1 MASADAH
8 DQPSPAVRRTS
19 VTRGPFSALPLSARL
34 NAPRVFAPAP
44 SLLNPASLV
53 NFPSDWLL
61 RRRVFYGWWIVAA
74 SFGLAG
80 LVSGFIFLGF
90 TAFLVPFTESFDVG
104 RGEISLVFGF
114 SSVAGVAASPLV
126 GRFGARRVT
135 MAGVISMCAG
145 LCLMSLAQNL
155 LHYGLI
161 HLTLVTMGGFV
172 VLFYGSSTVVN
183 NWFDKRR
190 GLAFGVFFTGISLGA
205 ALVFVVNFLVET
217 MGWRDATLVIGIFG
231 LVVGLPLASIL
242 RDRPED
248 FGMLPDDA
256 PPDSGPARPTTTARG
271 FAEQGLTL
279 RQALRTSA
287 FWTLSV
293 GFASRNF
300 VIAGMAAHFIPAV
313 VDKGFSTTTGA
324 QMLLVFAGAAFV
336 NRLLTS
342 FISDYVPKAK
352 MTGLMVA
359 IGAGSFLIMMWADT
373 IWGIVLFVV
382 VYSLAWAGSGGGMV
396 SAIRGE
402 FFGRANYAVISG
414 AGNLV
419 QAGGEVLGPAI
430 AGILYDRTGSYT
442 DSYFVFIGMLSLS
455 TVALLLT
462 RAPRASASMS

>member
-1 MASADAH
+1 MHCLSLSLAGA
-8 DQPSPAVRRTS
+8 
-19 VTRGPFSALPLSARL
+19 FSL
-34 NAPRVFAPAP
+34 NA
-44 SLLNPASLV
+44 ASLV
-53 NFPSDWLL
+53 NVLSDWLL
-61 RRRVFYGWWIVAA
+61 RRRVFYGWWIVGA

-80 LVSGFIFLGF
+80 IVSGFIFLGF
-90 TAFLVPFTESFDVG
+90 TAFLVPYTESFGVG
-104 RGEISLVFGF
+104 RGPVSLVFGF
-114 SSVAGVAASPLV
+114 SSVAGVAASPLI

-135 MAGVISMCAG
+135 IAGVISMGAG

-172 VLFYGSSTVVN
+172 VLFYGSSTIVN

-205 ALVFVVNFLVET
+205 ALVYVVNLLVEGL
-217 MGWRDATLVIGIFG
+217 GWRDATLVIGVTTFI
-231 LVVGLPLASIL
+231 VGLPLASIL

-248 FGMLPDDA
+248 FGMLPDGA
-256 PPDSGPARPTTTARG
+256 PPDPAAARPAAG
-271 FAEQGLTL
+271 LAEHGLTL

-287 FWTLSV
+287 FWTLSI

-313 VDKGFSTTTGA
+313 VEKGFTATTGG
-324 QMLLVFAGAAFV
+324 QMVLVFAGAAFV
-336 NRLLTS
+336 NRLMS
-342 FISDYVPKAK
+342 SYISDYVPKAK
-352 MTGLMVA
+352 MTALMVA
-359 IGAGSFLIMMWADT
+359 IGACSFLIMLRAES
-373 IWGIVLFVV
+373 IWVIVAFVV
-382 VYSLAWAGSGGGMV
+382 VYSLAWAGSGGGMI

-419 QAGGEVLGPAI
+419 QAVGEVIGPAT
-430 AGILYDRTGSYT
+430 AGLLYDRTGSYT
-442 DSYFVFIGMLSLS
+442 NAYFVFMGMLTLS

-462 RAPRASASMS
+462 RAPRARTPTV

>member
-1 MASADAH
+1 MNAAS
-8 DQPSPAVRRTS
+8 
-19 VTRGPFSALPLSARL
+19 F
-34 NAPRVFAPAP
+34 
-44 SLLNPASLV
+44 V
-53 NFPSDWLL
+53 NILSDWLL
-61 RRRVFYGWWIVAA
+61 RRRVFYGWWIVGA

-90 TAFLVPFTESFDVG
+90 TAFLVPYTESFGVG
-104 RGEISLVFGF
+104 RGPISLVFGF
-114 SSVAGVAASPLV
+114 SSVAGVAASPLI

-135 MAGVISMCAG
+135 MAGVASMGAG

-161 HLTLVTMGGFV
+161 QLTLVTMGGFV
-172 VLFYGSSTVVN
+172 VLFYGSATVVN
-183 NWFDKRR
+183 NWFDRRR
-190 GLAFGVFFTGISLGA
+190 GLAFGFFFTGISLGA
-205 ALVFVVNFLVET
+205 ALVFVVNFLVESL
-217 MGWRDATLVIGIFG
+217 GWRDATLVIGVTTFVI
-231 LVVGLPLASIL
+231 GLPLASIL

-248 FGMLPDDA
+248 FGMLPDGD
-256 PPDSGPARPTTTARG
+256 PPDSAPARPAAG
-271 FAEQGLTL
+271 FAEHGLTL
-279 RQALRTSA
+279 RQAMRTSA
-287 FWTLSV
+287 FWTLSI

-313 VDKGFSTTTGA
+313 VDKGFSSTTGA

-342 FISDYVPKAK
+342 YISDYVPKTK
-352 MTGLMVA
+352 MTALMVA
-359 IGAGSFLIMMWADT
+359 IGVGAFLIMMWAES
-373 IWGIVLFVV
+373 IWVIVIFVV
-382 VYSLAWAGSGGGMV
+382 VYSVAWAGSGGGMI

-419 QAGGEVLGPAI
+419 QAGGEVLGPAA

-442 DSYFVFIGMLSLS
+442 NAYFVFIGMLSLS

-462 RAPRASASMS
+462 RAPRARTPKV

>member
-1 MASADAH
+1 MNAAS
-8 DQPSPAVRRTS
+8 
-19 VTRGPFSALPLSARL
+19 F
-34 NAPRVFAPAP
+34 
-44 SLLNPASLV
+44 V
-53 NFPSDWLL
+53 NVLSDWLL
-61 RRRVFYGWWIVAA
+61 RRRVFYGWWIVGA

-90 TAFLVPFTESFDVG
+90 TAFLVPYTESFGVG
-104 RGEISLVFGF
+104 RGPISLVFGF

-126 GRFGARRVT
+126 GRYGARRVT
-135 MAGVISMCAG
+135 MAGVASMGAG

-161 HLTLVTMGGFV
+161 QLTLVTMGGFV
-172 VLFYGSSTVVN
+172 VLFYGSATVVN
-183 NWFDKRR
+183 NWFERRR
-190 GLAFGVFFTGISLGA
+190 GLAFGFFFTGISLGA
-205 ALVFVVNFLVET
+205 ALVFVVNFLVESL
-217 MGWRDATLVIGIFG
+217 GWRDATLVIGVTTFVI
-231 LVVGLPLASIL
+231 GLPLASIL

-248 FGMLPDDA
+248 FGMLPDGD
-256 PPDSGPARPTTTARG
+256 PPDSARARPAAG
-271 FAEQGLTL
+271 FAEHGLTL
-279 RQALRTSA
+279 RQAMRTSA
-287 FWTLSV
+287 FWTLSI

-313 VDKGFSTTTGA
+313 VDKGFSSTTGA

-342 FISDYVPKAK
+342 YISDYVPKAK
-352 MTGLMVA
+352 MTALMVA
-359 IGAGSFLIMMWADT
+359 IGVGSFFIMMWAES
-373 IWGIVLFVV
+373 IWIIVAFVL
-382 VYSLAWAGSGGGMV
+382 VYSLAWAGSGGGMI

-419 QAGGEVLGPAI
+419 QAGGEVLGPAA

-442 DSYFVFIGMLSLS
+442 SAYVVFIGMLSLS

-462 RAPRASASMS
+462 RAPRARTPTV

>member
-1 MASADAH
+1 MNAASI
-8 DQPSPAVRRTS
+8 V
-19 VTRGPFSALPLSARL
+19 
-34 NAPRVFAPAP
+34 NA
-44 SLLNPASLV
+44 
-53 NFPSDWLL
+53 PSDWLL
-61 RRRVFYGWWIVAA
+61 RRRVFYGWWIVGA

-90 TAFLVPFTESFDVG
+90 TAFLVPYTESFGVG
-104 RGEISLVFGF
+104 RGPVSLVFGF
-114 SSVAGVAASPLV
+114 SSVAGVAASPLI

-135 MAGVISMCAG
+135 MAGVASMGAG

-161 HLTLVTMGGFV
+161 QLTLVTMGGFV

-183 NWFDKRR
+183 NWFEKRR
-190 GLAFGVFFTGISLGA
+190 GLAFGFFFTGISLGA
-205 ALVFVVNFLVET
+205 ALVFVVNFLVESL
-217 MGWRDATLVIGIFG
+217 GWRDATLVIGVTTFVI
-231 LVVGLPLASIL
+231 GLPLASIL

-248 FGMLPDDA
+248 LGMLPDGD
-256 PPDSGPARPTTTARG
+256 PPDSAAARLGAGGR
-271 FAEQGLTL
+271 FAEHGLTL
-279 RQALRTSA
+279 RQAMRTSA
-287 FWTLSV
+287 FWTLSI

-313 VDKGFSTTTGA
+313 VDKGFSSTTGA

-342 FISDYVPKAK
+342 YISDYVPKTK
-352 MTGLMVA
+352 MTALMVA
-359 IGAGSFLIMMWADT
+359 IGVGAFFIMMWAEA
-373 IWGIVLFVV
+373 IWVIVIFVL
-382 VYSLAWAGSGGGMV
+382 VYSLAWAGSGGGMI

-419 QAGGEVLGPAI
+419 QAGGEVLGPAA
-430 AGILYDRTGSYT
+430 AGIIYDRTGSYT
-442 DSYFVFIGMLSLS
+442 NAYFVFIGMLTLS

-462 RAPRASASMS
+462 RAPRVRPPTP

>member
-1 MASADAH
+1 MNAAS
-8 DQPSPAVRRTS
+8 
-19 VTRGPFSALPLSARL
+19 F
-34 NAPRVFAPAP
+34 
-44 SLLNPASLV
+44 V
-53 NFPSDWLL
+53 NILSDWLL
-61 RRRVFYGWWIVAA
+61 RRRVFYGWWIVGA

-90 TAFLVPFTESFDVG
+90 TAFLVPYTESFGVG
-104 RGEISLVFGF
+104 RGPISLVFGF
-114 SSVAGVAASPLV
+114 SSVAGVAASPLI

-135 MAGVISMCAG
+135 MAGVASMAAG

-161 HLTLVTMGGFV
+161 QLTLVTMGGFV
-172 VLFYGSSTVVN
+172 VLFYGSATVVN
-183 NWFDKRR
+183 NWFDRRR
-190 GLAFGVFFTGISLGA
+190 GLAFGFFFTGISLGA
-205 ALVFVVNFLVET
+205 ALVFVVNFLVESL
-217 MGWRDATLVIGIFG
+217 GWRDATLVIGVTTFVI
-231 LVVGLPLASIL
+231 GLPLASIL

-248 FGMLPDDA
+248 FGMLPDGD
-256 PPDSGPARPTTTARG
+256 PPDSAPARPAAG
-271 FAEQGLTL
+271 FAEHGLTL
-279 RQALRTSA
+279 RQAMRTSA
-287 FWTLSV
+287 FWMLSI

-313 VDKGFSTTTGA
+313 VDKGFSSTTGA

-342 FISDYVPKAK
+342 YISDYVPKTK
-352 MTGLMVA
+352 MTALMVA
-359 IGAGSFLIMMWADT
+359 IGVGAFLIMMWAES
-373 IWGIVLFVV
+373 IWVIVIFVV
-382 VYSLAWAGSGGGMV
+382 VYSVAWAGSGGGMI

-419 QAGGEVLGPAI
+419 QAGGEVLGPAA

-442 DSYFVFIGMLSLS
+442 NAYFVFIGMLSLS

-462 RAPRASASMS
+462 RAPRARTPKV

>member
-1 MASADAH
+1 MNAS
-8 DQPSPAVRRTS
+8 T
-19 VTRGPFSALPLSARL
+19 F
-34 NAPRVFAPAP
+34 
-44 SLLNPASLV
+44 V
-53 NFPSDWLL
+53 NFPSNWLL
-61 RRRVFYGWWIVAA
+61 RRRAFYGWWIVAA

-90 TAFLVPFTESFDVG
+90 TAFLVPYTESFDVG
-104 RGEISLVFGF
+104 RGQISLVFGF
-114 SSVAGVAASPLV
+114 SSVSGVAASPLV
-126 GRFGARRVT
+126 GRFGGRRVT
-135 MAGVISMCAG
+135 MAGVVSMSVG
-145 LCLMSLAQNL
+145 LCLLSLAQNL
-155 LHYGLI
+155 LHYALI
-161 HLTLVTMGGFV
+161 HLTLVTVGGFV

-205 ALVFVVNFLVET
+205 ALVFVVNFLVESL
-217 MGWRDATLVIGIFG
+217 GWRDATLVIGVAG
-231 LVVGLPLASIL
+231 LIVGLPLASLL

-248 FGMLPDDA
+248 FGMLPDGA
-256 PPDSGPARPTTTARG
+256 PPPADTTSGIPSRPAAVRG
-271 FAEQGLTL
+271 FAEHGLTL

-313 VDKGFSTTTGA
+313 MDKGFSSTTGA

-336 NRLLTS
+336 SRLLTS

-352 MTGLMVA
+352 MTAVMVA
-359 IGAGSFLIMMWADT
+359 IGVGAFFIMTRADT
-373 IWGIVLFVV
+373 IKGIVIFVL
-382 VYSLAWAGSGGGMV
+382 VYSLAWAGSGGGMIG
-396 SAIRGE
+396 AIRGE
-402 FFGRANYAVISG
+402 FFGRAHYAVISG

-442 DSYFVFIGMLSLS
+442 NTYFVFIGMLMVS

-462 RAPRASASMS
+462 RPPRASAGAS